1 MAITVGINGFGRI
14 GKLVFSIMMERG
26 GFEVKGIN
34 DLSDNGTLAHLLKYD
49 TAHGKFPGTV
59 EATDKGLVVN
69 GTEIPVTAAKDPATL
84 GWGDKGVDYVVE
96 ATGVFRA
103 RAGGGKPGYDSHLEA
118 GAKRV
123 VLTVPAK
130 DEIDAMIVL
139 GVNSDALTTDHK
151 CVSNASCTT
160 NCLAPVAKVLHDSYG
175 LEEGLMTTVHA
186 FTNDQRTCDQIHSD
200 LRRARAAS
208 YNIIPTTTG
217 AAKAVGK
224 VITDLNGKLNGGALR
239 VPVITGSL
247 VDLTARLSKAA
258 DVEGINAAMKK
269 AAEGPMKGTL
279 EYCDD
284 PIVSSDIIHNPA
296 SSIFDAQSTQLIG
309 DKFVKVLS
317 WYDNEW
323 GYSNRV
329 VDLIALMAEQDA

>member
-14 GKLVFSIMMERG
+14 GKLVFTIMMERG

-34 DLSDNGTLAHLLKYD
+34 DLSDNKTLAHLLKYD
-49 TAHGKFPGTV
+49 TAHGRFPGTV
-59 EATDKGLVVN
+59 EHDEKNLIVN
-69 GTEIPVTAAKDPATL
+69 GRKIPVSEEKNPADLPWKDL
-84 GWGDKGVDYVVE
+84 GVDYVVE
-96 ATGVFRA
+96 ATGVFRNKA
-103 RAGGGKPGYDSHLEA
+103 KDGKPGYDSHIEA

-130 DEIDAMIVL
+130 DQIDAMIVL
-139 GVNSDALTTDHK
+139 GVNDGDLTTAHK
-151 CVSNASCTT
+151 TVSNASCTT
-160 NCLAPVAKVLHDSYG
+160 NCLAPVAKVLHDSFG

-217 AAKAVGK
+217 AAAAVGK
-224 VITDLNGKLNGGALR
+224 VITDLEGRLNGGALR

-247 VDLTARLSKAA
+247 VDLTCRLSKKA
-258 DVEGINAAMKK
+258 DAKAVNAAMKQ
-269 AAEGPMKGTL
+269 AAEGPMKGVL

-284 PIVSSDIIHNPA
+284 EIVSSDVIHNPN
-296 SSIFDAQSTQLIG
+296 SSIFDAQSTQFIG
-309 DKFVKVLS
+309 DNFCKVLS

-329 VDLIALMAEQDA
+329 VDLIAKMAEQDG